1 MLSIIIHVFYSSQ
14 NDYRMFLFVL
24 RVYVS
29 ICYYW
34 FWLGG
39 RFGTN
44 LPIPHSSSS
53 SSASPAPSSSP
64 PPASASPASSP
75 SAPSA
80 FLSVKMESCWRSGES
95 LARSKSPSSNE
106 SLLTRRF
113 LEEVPSPRSPSSYSF
128 YLVSP
133 FFSSSDWSR
142 LREPSLSRSSILT
155 SCSFKNSLLLRVL
168 SPSAAP
174 SGETGE
180 SGASGDSYW
189 SGDLSP
195 PSSSSFSS
203 SLISLSSSS
212 PSSIFSILWVGTI
225 VSRRALSAEV
235 KLKDAAP
242 SGVVK
247 STVPSLS

>member
-1 MLSIIIHVFYSSQ
+1 MFFIPVKMIIECSYLFCVC
-14 NDYRMFLFVL
+14 MCLFVIIGSGW
-24 RVYVS
+24 V
-29 ICYYW
+29 
-34 FWLGG
+34 GG
-39 RFGTN
+39 SGLIF
-44 LPIPHSSSS
+44 PYAHSSSS
-53 SSASPAPSSSP
+53 SSASPAASSSP
-64 PPASASPASSP
+64 PPASAFSASSP
-75 SAPSA
+75 SAPSM
-80 FLSVKMESCWRSGES
+80 FLSVKMESCWRSGDS
-95 LARSKSPSSNE
+95 LARSKSPSSSE
-106 SLLTRRF
+106 ALLTRRF
-113 LEEVPSPRSPSSYSF
+113 LEDVPSPRSPSSYSF

-133 FFSSSDWSR
+133 LFSSSDWSR

-155 SCSFKNSLLLRVL
+155 SCSFKNSLLLWVA
-168 SPSAAP
+168 SPSTTP
-174 SGETGE
+174 SGDVGE

-212 PSSIFSILWVGTI
+212 PSSIFSILWDGTI